1 MGRQAPLVVGASP
14 GLCKTVRVTRFRST
28 RRGERGGAAVEFALV
43 LPVFV
48 AVLFGMVDY
57 GWYFY
62 QKFTLASA
70 IREGVRLGSTY
81 KEGGTA
87 GDPYAKALAEAKDKC
102 DQGSVPQGSVTWSG
116 GYADLAPVRKIWLQ
130 GVYTFHP
137 LVGLVPMPNSS
148 MSYKMTM
155 LLEQQY

>member
-1 MGRQAPLVVGASP
+1 
-14 GLCKTVRVTRFRST
+14 VTRSRIT
-28 RRGERGGAAVEFALV
+28 RRNQHGGAAVEFALV

-70 IREGVRLGSTY
+70 IREGVRLGATY
-81 KEGGTA
+81 KEGGATDPATA
-87 GDPYAKALAEAKDKC
+87 ALTEAGLRC
-102 DQGSVPQGSVTWSG
+102 DAGSVPKTAVAWTSG
-116 GYADLAPVRKIWLQ
+116 YVDAAPVRKVWIEGQ
-130 GVYTFHP
+130 YTFKP
-137 LVGLVPMPNSS
+137 LVGLVPMPASA
-148 MSYKMTM
+148 MKYKMTM